1 MISSLCMPALIYAVY
16 ATTHVVVDLYRGLY
30 NTAFVESLIGIM
42 FTLTLNMLCFKG
54 LTAISW
60 VIISIPFVLMTAVA
74 GVLLFAF
81 GLNPAT
87 GKALYS
93 TAPETTPSQNNLVPQ
108 PLPPTQPVQSEPE
121 ATAQQ
126 PSQPSPYSMPLT
138 VRVESFRSVMSNSS
152 LQKTF

>member
-1 MISSLCMPALIYAVY
+1 MPALIYAVY

-30 NTAFVESLIGIM
+30 NTALVESLIGIM

-93 TAPETTPSQNNLVPQ
+93 AEPETAPPQNNLVQQ
-108 PLPPTQPVQSEPE
+108 PLPPKQPVQPE
-121 ATAQQ
+121 TTAPQ
-126 PSQPSPYSMPLT
+126 PASQSSPYSMPLT
-138 VRVESFRSVMSNSS
+138 VRVESFRPVMSNSS
-152 LQKTF
+152 